1 MYNMVSKTD
10 VRVRVLI
17 DAMEAA
23 TISPRSL
30 AKQLH
35 LGNTTLLERRIRKEL
50 EDVGKFLITFYIW
63 ACSLVKI
70 LLHLAVLLKL
80 NSLLIDFI

>member
-1 MYNMVSKTD
+1 MVSNTG
-10 VRVRVLI
+10 VYLCVLV

-50 EDVGKFLITFYIW
+50 EDVGKFLVTFSIT
-63 ACSLVKI
+63 ACSLAKI
-70 LLHLAVLLKL
+70 LLQ
-80 NSLLIDFI
+80 FCQC